1 MAENSTTPMLPRV
14 SSPVARDGARL
25 LTFLLTREEFS
36 RFDYRHLWLGIFCTW
51 LVGMGRWWD
60 DAGASLLQRAG
71 VGSVIYIFLLALLL
85 WLVVMP
91 LKPRGWTY
99 RHVLTFVALTAP
111 PALLYAIPVEKM
123 CSFEVARMWN
133 GWFLVLV
140 ALWRVMLL
148 FYYLNVHARLRPF
161 AIIVAALLPIT
172 AIIVTL
178 TALNL
183 HRVVF
188 DFMGGRRGEPN
199 PNESAYTILLF
210 LTMLSLLLIIPL
222 LISYIA
228 LIAMAQKKVDES
240 EVASGD

>member
-1 MAENSTTPMLPRV
+1 MLPRA
-14 SSPVARDGARL
+14 SPSVARDGARL
-25 LTFLLTREEFS
+25 LTFLLTREELS
-36 RFDYRHLWLGIFCTW
+36 RFNRRHLLFGIICTW
-51 LVGMGRWWD
+51 IVGMGRWWD

-71 VGSVIYIFLLALLL
+71 VGSVVYIFLLALLL
-85 WLVVMP
+85 WLVVLP
-91 LKPRGWTY
+91 LKPPRSWTY

-161 AIIVAALLPIT
+161 AIIVAALLPVT

-188 DFMGGRRGEPN
+188 DLMGGRRGEPN

-210 LTMLSLLLIIPL
+210 LTVLSFLLSIPL

-228 LIAMAQKKVDES
+228 LIVAAQKKVDES